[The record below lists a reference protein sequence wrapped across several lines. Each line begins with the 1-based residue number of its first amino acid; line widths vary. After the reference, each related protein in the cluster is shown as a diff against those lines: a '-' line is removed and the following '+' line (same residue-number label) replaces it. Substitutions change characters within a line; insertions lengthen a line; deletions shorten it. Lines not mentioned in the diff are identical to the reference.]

1 MTGAS
6 VSLRA
11 SITGDCPGQRIHD
24 GKASRVRDIVHRSVI
39 TEYFVVRA
47 AVLSALKAHS
57 QYEREFA
64 RKVAGR
70 S

>member
-1 MTGAS
+1 MDWN
-6 VSLRA
+6 V
-11 SITGDCPGQRIHD
+11 
-24 GKASRVRDIVHRSVI
+24 IVFYLVAGLFSALVL
-39 TEYFVVRA
+39 YFVVRA

>member
-1 MTGAS
+1 M
-6 VSLRA
+6 
-11 SITGDCPGQRIHD
+11 DWN
-24 GKASRVRDIVHRSVI
+24 VI
-39 TEYFVVRA
+39 MFYFVAGLISALVLYFLVRG